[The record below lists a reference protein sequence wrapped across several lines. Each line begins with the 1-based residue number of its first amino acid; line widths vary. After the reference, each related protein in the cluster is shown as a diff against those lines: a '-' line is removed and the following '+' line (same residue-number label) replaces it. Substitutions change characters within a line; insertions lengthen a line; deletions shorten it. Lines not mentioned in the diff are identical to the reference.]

1 MQKTF
6 NCVGIVIVFV
16 LLCGLALSIDELQKQ
31 REVDRQLINGIGV
44 AVINLIQKQN
54 EETY

>member
-1 MQKTF
+1 MQKKVNSIF
-6 NCVGIVIVFV
+6 IIF
-16 LLCGLALSIDELQKQ
+16 LLLVCAWLEYRVSELERY